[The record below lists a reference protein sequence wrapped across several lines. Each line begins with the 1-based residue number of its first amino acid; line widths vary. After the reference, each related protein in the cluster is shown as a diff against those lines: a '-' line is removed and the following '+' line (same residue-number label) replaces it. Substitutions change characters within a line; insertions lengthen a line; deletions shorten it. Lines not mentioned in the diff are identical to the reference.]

1 MEKEKD
7 IPTQETKEVVKKKK
21 KTKPQ
26 PKKSTP
32 KYVDKSYKLTRETA
46 PLSLILASRHTN
58 RFHLLHFD
66 EETGTNR
73 PLRYARNQNS
83 PFQDDQDDNAIL
95 EPIVF
100 EDGFLY
106 VPKNNQVLQQFLALH
121 PGNGRIFVEINKA
134 KEAAEIVSD
143 LNTEVDALIEARQLD
158 VEQVENVARVL
169 FQRDIT
175 TVTTS
180 ELRRDILIF
189 AKRDPGGFMRL
200 LKDPMLKLNA
210 SIQNI
215 IDKGLLQ
222 LRNQKREVWFNT
234 PSNKKKMCNVPYGE
248 DPMYII
254 ASFFQ
259 SDDGLESFKH
269 LKSLAKN
276 S

>member
-7 IPTQETKEVVKKKK
+7 IPTQETKEAVKKKK

-58 RFHLLHFD
+58 RFPLLHFD
-66 EETGTNR
+66 EDTGINR

-83 PFQDDQDDNAIL
+83 PFQDEQDDNAIL
-95 EPIVF
+95 EPIGF

-169 FQRDIT
+169 FQRDVT

-189 AKRDPGGFMRL
+189 AKKDPGGFMRL

>member
-58 RFHLLHFD
+58 RFPLLHFD

-169 FQRDIT
+169 FQRDVT

-189 AKRDPGGFMRL
+189 AKKDPAGFMRL

-215 IDKGLLQ
+215 IDKGLVQ

>member
-7 IPTQETKEVVKKKK
+7 IPTQETKEAVKKKK

-58 RFHLLHFD
+58 RFPLLHFD
-66 EETGTNR
+66 EETGINR

-83 PFQDDQDDNAIL
+83 PFQDEQDDNAIL

-169 FQRDIT
+169 FQRDVT

-189 AKRDPGGFMRL
+189 AKKDPGGFMRL

-259 SDDGLESFKH
+259 SDDGLESFKK
-269 LKSLAKN
+269 LKSLAN
-276 S
+276 L

>member
-7 IPTQETKEVVKKKK
+7 IPTQETKEVVNKKK

-58 RFHLLHFD
+58 RFPLLHFD
-66 EETGTNR
+66 EETGINR

-169 FQRDIT
+169 FQRDVT

-189 AKRDPGGFMRL
+189 AKKDPGGFMRL

>member
-259 SDDGLESFKH
+259 SDDGLETFKH

>member
-7 IPTQETKEVVKKKK
+7 IPTQETKEAVKKKK

-58 RFHLLHFD
+58 RFPLLHFD
-66 EETGTNR
+66 EETGINR

-83 PFQDDQDDNAIL
+83 PFQDEQDDNAIL

-169 FQRDIT
+169 FQRDVT

-189 AKRDPGGFMRL
+189 AKKDPGGFMRL

>member
-7 IPTQETKEVVKKKK
+7 IPTQETKEAVKKKK

-58 RFHLLHFD
+58 RFPLLHFD
-66 EETGTNR
+66 EDTGINR

-169 FQRDIT
+169 FQRDVT

-189 AKRDPGGFMRL
+189 AKKDPAGFMRL

-215 IDKGLLQ
+215 IDKGLVQ

>member
-7 IPTQETKEVVKKKK
+7 IPTQETKEAVKKKK

-58 RFHLLHFD
+58 RFPLLHFD
-66 EETGTNR
+66 EDTGINR

-83 PFQDDQDDNAIL
+83 PFQDEQDDNAIL

-169 FQRDIT
+169 FQRDVT

-189 AKRDPGGFMRL
+189 AKKDPGGFMRL

-222 LRNQKREVWFNT
+222 LSNQKREVWFNT

>member
-58 RFHLLHFD
+58 RFPLLHFD
-66 EETGTNR
+66 EDTGINR

-106 VPKNNQVLQQFLALH
+106 V
-121 PGNGRIFVEINKA
+121 NGRIFVEINKA

-143 LNTEVDALIEARQLD
+143 LNIEVDALIEARQLD

-169 FQRDIT
+169 FQRDVT

>member
-58 RFHLLHFD
+58 RFPLLHFD

-169 FQRDIT
+169 FQRDVT

-189 AKRDPGGFMRL
+189 AKKDPGGFMRL

>member
-7 IPTQETKEVVKKKK
+7 IPTQETKEAVKKKK

-58 RFHLLHFD
+58 RFPLLHFD
-66 EETGTNR
+66 EDTGINR

-83 PFQDDQDDNAIL
+83 PFQDEQDDNAIL

-169 FQRDIT
+169 FQRDVT

-189 AKRDPGGFMRL
+189 AKKDPGGFMRL

-276 S
+276 

>member
-1 MEKEKD
+1 M
-7 IPTQETKEVVKKKK
+7 
-21 KTKPQ
+21 
-26 PKKSTP
+26 
-32 KYVDKSYKLTRETA
+32 
-46 PLSLILASRHTN
+46 SLILASRHTN
-58 RFHLLHFD
+58 RFPLLHFD
-66 EETGTNR
+66 EDTGINR

-83 PFQDDQDDNAIL
+83 PFQDEQDDNAIL

-169 FQRDIT
+169 FQRDVT

-189 AKRDPGGFMRL
+189 AKKDPGGFMRL

>member
-7 IPTQETKEVVKKKK
+7 IPTQETKEAVKKKK

-58 RFHLLHFD
+58 RFPLLHFD
-66 EETGTNR
+66 EDTGINR

-83 PFQDDQDDNAIL
+83 PFQDEQDDNAIL

-169 FQRDIT
+169 FQRDVT

-189 AKRDPGGFMRL
+189 AK
-200 LKDPMLKLNA
+200 
-210 SIQNI
+210 
-215 IDKGLLQ
+215 
-222 LRNQKREVWFNT
+222 
-234 PSNKKKMCNVPYGE
+234 
-248 DPMYII
+248 
-254 ASFFQ
+254 
-259 SDDGLESFKH
+259 
-269 LKSLAKN
+269 
-276 S
+276 

>member
-58 RFHLLHFD
+58 RFPLLHFD

>member
-58 RFHLLHFD
+58 RFPLLHFD

-169 FQRDIT
+169 FQRDVT